1 MKRIRALLLTALLP
15 ALSVFGQEAPPAITL
30 QQAIDSAL
38 ANGDNYR
45 ILQGNLAVSRA
56 VHAENVS
63 RNSLGLSAS
72 AAAGYNEALYD
83 NGNLLSSKSTSL
95 SATSTTQGAAVG
107 IGLAS
112 PLTSISVSANPLSP
126 PYGNLPNI
134 QGANDTTTGLDLAVS
149 QVLWNGY
156 PGGPTKAVVDK
167 SLLNLQAQELST
179 ESGRLNLIYQVKQAY
194 FGMFTDM
201 QDLDSKKQILARQNA
216 LLDQITAVYN
226 LKQASAVD
234 LKTAQINAH
243 SAEIDVR
250 TSEHTLRLARIRL
263 AILVGMP
270 PDGEFTVAQ
279 PDVEQVPAQTL
290 PEAISVALSRRVDL
304 KLIELNR
311 RSNAVDLAVA
321 RGLAT
326 PTVSVVGG
334 VTMLIDN
341 TMSAYAGLA
350 NAGVKI
356 AMPILDAGASQ
367 NLVDQSTR
375 LDGVY
380 QVQMSQ
386 LQKSITAD
394 VQDAWESMELAK
406 DKVDLAEQ
414 TAEND
419 DLLVDVYKI
428 QSRTGIASTQDLLTA
443 SVNAANAHTAAVQAQ
458 SAAQLAV
465 LQLLSVMGY

>member
-1 MKRIRALLLTALLP
+1 M
-15 ALSVFGQEAPPAITL
+15 
-30 QQAIDSAL
+30 
-38 ANGDNYR
+38 
-45 ILQGNLAVSRA
+45 
-56 VHAENVS
+56 
-63 RNSLGLSAS
+63 
-72 AAAGYNEALYD
+72 
-83 NGNLLSSKSTSL
+83 
-95 SATSTTQGAAVG
+95 G

-179 ESGRLNLIYQVKQAY
+179 ESGRLNLIFQVKQAY

-201 QDLDSKKQILARQNA
+201 QDLDSKKQILSRQNA

-290 PEAISVALSRRVDL
+290 PEAISIALEPEGRPQAHRAEPQVQRRRPCRCAWPGNANGERRRRGDHAYRQYDERVRGAGECRREDCHAHPRRRRV
-304 KLIELNR
+304 
-311 RSNAVDLAVA
+311 
-321 RGLAT
+321 
-326 PTVSVVGG
+326 
-334 VTMLIDN
+334 
-341 TMSAYAGLA
+341 
-350 NAGVKI
+350 
-356 AMPILDAGASQ
+356 
-367 NLVDQSTR
+367 
-375 LDGVY
+375 
-380 QVQMSQ
+380 
-386 LQKSITAD
+386 
-394 VQDAWESMELAK
+394 
-406 DKVDLAEQ
+406 AEP
-414 TAEND
+414 
-419 DLLVDVYKI
+419 
-428 QSRTGIASTQDLLTA
+428 G
-443 SVNAANAHTAAVQAQ
+443 
-458 SAAQLAV
+458 
-465 LQLLSVMGY
+465 